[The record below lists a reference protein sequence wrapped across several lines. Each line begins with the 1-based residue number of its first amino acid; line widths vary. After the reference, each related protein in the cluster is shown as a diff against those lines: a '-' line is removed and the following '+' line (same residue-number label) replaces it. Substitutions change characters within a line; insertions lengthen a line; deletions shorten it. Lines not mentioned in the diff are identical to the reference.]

1 MPSLELKQLQTLAE
15 CKAKNTDI
23 KQYVTDLKALKSSI
37 EQKKDFDAL
46 KKIHKALSDKSRLLI
61 FELLLEKG
69 EMCICEFSIA
79 LEKTQP
85 TISHHIQ
92 KLEQADLIEGIK
104 RGKFTHYRIKKNTIG
119 KLLHQLNYIEK
130 GMDE

>member
-1 MPSLELKQLQTLAE
+1 MKQLQTLAE

-23 KQYVTDLKALKSSI
+23 NQYVTDLKSLKTAI

-46 KKIHKALSDKSRLLI
+46 NKIHKALSDKSRLLI
-61 FELLLEKG
+61 FEMLLEKG

-92 KLEQADLIEGIK
+92 QLEKADLIEGIK
-104 RGKFTHYRIKKNTIG
+104 SGKFIHYRIKKNTLE
-119 KLLHQLNYIEK
+119 KLIHQLNYVISSEK
-130 GMDE
+130 

>member
-1 MPSLELKQLQTLAE
+1 MTSLELKQLQTLAE
-15 CKAKNTDI
+15 CKANYTDI
-23 KQYVTDLKALKSSI
+23 KQYVTDLKSLKSTI

-46 KKIHKALSDKSRLLI
+46 NKIHKALSDKSRLLI
-61 FELLLEKG
+61 FEMLLEKG

-104 RGKFTHYRIKKNTIG
+104 SGKFIHYRIKKNTIETV
-119 KLLHQLNYIEK
+119 LQQLNHVIKPEK
-130 GMDE
+130 

>member
-15 CKAKNTDI
+15 CKAKDTDL
-23 KQYVTDLKALKSSI
+23 KQYVTDLKALKTTI
-37 EQKKDFDAL
+37 AQKKEFDTL
-46 KKIHKALSDKSRLLI
+46 NKIHKALSDKSRLLI
-61 FELLLEKG
+61 FEMLLAKG

-104 RGKFTHYRIKKNTIG
+104 SGKFIHYRIKKDTVG
-119 KLLHQLNYIEK
+119 KLLQQLNYIENFK
-130 GMDE
+130 K